1 MVLKIL
7 MRTRN
12 IVINKVILPG
22 ITFDWQTFSM
32 ARKTQERFFKPY
44 MVEKQLETL
53 YSDYVIIYILYY
65 HTYIMLSHII
75 YILHKYYCLSSR
87 HLRID
92 EEGNPADNNKE
103 TRGEIIG
110 HDVERHL
117 PREDQLRRR
126 FGIRIIR
133 PCFNSQYRKSSSLLW
148 PSEMKKMIEWLR
160 LFFLPGQMSV
170 SKKIISFL
178 QMTQYIKAKANCS
191 FLERQD
197 P

>member
-65 HTYIMLSHII
+65 HTYIMLSRII

-92 EEGNPADNNKE
+92 EEGNPADDDKE

-117 PREDQLRRR
+117 PCEDQLRRR
-126 FGIRIIR
+126 IGNYYYTMCSKTYQRG
-133 PCFNSQYRKSSSLLW
+133 Y
-148 PSEMKKMIEWLR
+148 MKH
-160 LFFLPGQMSV
+160 
-170 SKKIISFL
+170 
-178 QMTQYIKAKANCS
+178 
-191 FLERQD
+191 
-197 P
+197 